1 MSRGWGGRTQRTR
14 GTHQAGHTGISA
26 QDRKEDMGQRRQD
39 TDSGHRWALAL
50 RKQNRGEMR
59 DTEQSRQ
66 DTSET
71 RFCNEERAHEHYE
84 QMNV

>member
-1 MSRGWGGRTQRTR
+1 M
-14 GTHQAGHTGISA
+14 GISA
-26 QDRKEDMGQRRQD
+26 QETG
-39 TDSGHRWALAL
+39 
-50 RKQNRGEMR
+50 QNRGEMR
-59 DTEQSRQ
+59 DLEQSRQ